1 VAVVGSYCLPFALY
15 VERSTGASVQSCQA
29 ALQIMKN
36 VCTVLL
42 AGAGLLNIYPLVG
55 VLSADYLTG
64 LYGSNFESPDIQT
77 LMRHRAVML
86 GLIGGLML
94 FAAFR
99 SSLQLLAATVGL
111 VSMSSF
117 VFLAYSSGE
126 IGPEIN
132 KVAIADIVGA
142 VAVAIVLV
150 IVIRDRRSAT

>member
-1 VAVVGSYCLPFALY
+1 
-15 VERSTGASVQSCQA
+15 
-29 ALQIMKN
+29 MKKI
-36 VCTVLL
+36 CTVLL

-55 VLSADYLTG
+55 VLSADHLTG
-64 LYGSNFESPDIQT
+64 LYGSNFESPDIQA

-132 KVAIADIVGA
+132 KVAIADIAGA

-150 IVIRDRRSAT
+150 IVIRDRRSGA

>member
-1 VAVVGSYCLPFALY
+1 MQSY
-15 VERSTGASVQSCQA
+15 QA
-29 ALQIMKN
+29 ALQIMKKI
-36 VCTVLL
+36 CTVLL
-42 AGAGLLNIYPLVG
+42 VGAGLLNIYPLIG
-55 VLSADYLTG
+55 VLSADHLTD
-64 LYGSNFESPDIQT
+64 LYGSNFESPDMQT

>member
-1 VAVVGSYCLPFALY
+1 MYS
-15 VERSTGASVQSCQA
+15 
-29 ALQIMKN
+29 
-36 VCTVLL
+36 
-42 AGAGLLNIYPLVG
+42 LVSRG
-55 VLSADYLTG
+55 RIAEYLSAGRSAFCGHLTD
-64 LYGSNFESPDIQT
+64 LYGSNFESPDIHT

-126 IGPEIN
+126 IGPEIG

-142 VAVAIVLV
+142 VAVTIVLV
-150 IVIRDRRSAT
+150 IVIRDRRSGT

>member
-1 VAVVGSYCLPFALY
+1 
-15 VERSTGASVQSCQA
+15 
-29 ALQIMKN
+29 MKKI
-36 VCTVLL
+36 CTVLL

-55 VLSADYLTG
+55 VLSADHLTD
-64 LYGSNFESPDIQT
+64 LYGSNFESPDIQI

-86 GLIGGLML
+86 ALIGGLML

-126 IGPEIN
+126 IGAEIG

-142 VAVAIVLV
+142 VAVAIVLI
-150 IVIRDRRSAT
+150 IVIRDRRSGA

>member
-1 VAVVGSYCLPFALY
+1 
-15 VERSTGASVQSCQA
+15 
-29 ALQIMKN
+29 MKK

-42 AGAGLLNIYPLVG
+42 FGAGLLNIYPLVG
-55 VLSADYLTG
+55 VISADQLTG
-64 LYGSNFESPDIQT
+64 LYGGNFESPDIQT

-86 GLIGGLML
+86 GMIGGLML

-99 SSLQLLAATVGL
+99 SSLQLLAATLGL

-117 VFLAYSSGE
+117 VFLAYSSGP

-142 VAVAIVLV
+142 VAVAIVLL
-150 IVIRDRRSAT
+150 IVIRDRRLAA

>member
-1 VAVVGSYCLPFALY
+1 VAAVGSYCRLFAFCI
-15 VERSTGASVQSCQA
+15 EGSTGDSVQSYQA
-29 ALQIMKN
+29 ALQIMKKI
-36 VCTVLL
+36 CTVLL

-55 VLSADYLTG
+55 VLSADHLTG
-64 LYGSNFESPDIQT
+64 LYGNNFEPPDIQT

-132 KVAIADIVGA
+132 KVAIADIAGA

-150 IVIRDRRSAT
+150 IVIRDRRSVA